1 MNFPDRIRQLEQDEN
16 LQETKDVLENL
27 LDSSAD
33 SIGVVDTKGRFSRWN
48 AASEEIFGYSKADLE
63 DQHFSVLYEDPG
75 ELEKMLARL
84 RRDGFIRKYEINM
97 KKKDG
102 TIAPFNLSINLLY
115 DRHHNLTGSLCIAR
129 DRSDTRRALAE
140 LQMLNER
147 LEKEIIER
155 KKMEDDLCETRETLR
170 ALFNAIPESIFL
182 MDAGGVVVA
191 ANATLATRLGK
202 GLDELIG
209 SKMSDLVPA
218 EVVERRKTYTDEAI
232 RTGRTVHFED
242 RRDERFLDN
251 LISPI
256 INGGGKVS
264 KLAVFSMDVTERQRA
279 EETLRKSEQKYRLL
293 VNQIPAVLFKK
304 IC

>member
-1 MNFPDRIRQLEQDEN
+1 MNFPDRGLQIEQYDDP
-16 LQETKDVLENL
+16 QEAQYVLENL